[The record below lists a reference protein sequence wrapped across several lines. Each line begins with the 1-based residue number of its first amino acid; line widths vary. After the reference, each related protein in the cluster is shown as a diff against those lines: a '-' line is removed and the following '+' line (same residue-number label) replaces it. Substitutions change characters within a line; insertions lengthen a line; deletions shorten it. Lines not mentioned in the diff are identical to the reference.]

1 MADIEAP
8 ASVSD
13 AAAPPAEAV
22 SATPAP
28 DAPAAEGSAKPEGD
42 TPTGEPNKPA
52 TTRTFTQEDF
62 DRVVTRERAK
72 AERRAER
79 LGYERAMRE
88 AAERQLQPRAA
99 PEPDAPARAQGR
111 PTPDQFKDWDAYNE
125 AVIKHEVAT
134 TLKAEREQA
143 SQARQQAEQAKKAE
157 SVRATLAKGL
167 EKYEDFE
174 DVALSHFPVTEV
186 MGETML
192 DLGDAGND
200 VLYFLGQNHAEAARI
215 ANLSTRQQVLA
226 IEKIA
231 TQLKAPP
238 KPTTAPAP
246 IVPNSGSGGTTY
258 TVENAPDYKT
268 WVAARNR
275 QLGRK

>member
-1 MADIEAP
+1 MADTEVI
-8 ASVSD
+8 ASVPD

-22 SATPAP
+22 SATPAS

-42 TPTGEPNKPA
+42 TPAGEPNKPA

-79 LGYERAMRE
+79 IGYERAMRE
-88 AAERQLQPRAA
+88 AAERQLTQRTA

-125 AVIKHEVAT
+125 AVIKFEVAN
-134 TLKAEREQA
+134 TLKVEREQA
-143 SQARQQAEQAKKAE
+143 GKAREAAEQAKKAE
-157 SVRATLAKGL
+157 SVRASLAKGL

-174 DVALSHFPVTEV
+174 EVALSHFPVTEV

-226 IEKIA
+226 IENIA

-258 TVENAPDYKT
+258 TVDNAPDYKT

>member
-1 MADIEAP
+1 MSDLEVSAAP
-8 ASVSD
+8 PE
-13 AAAPPAEAV
+13 AAAPPAGDV
-22 SATPAP
+22 PATPAP
-28 DAPAAEGSAKPEGD
+28 EAPAADGTAKPEGD
-42 TPTGEPNKPA
+42 TPTGETKPA
-52 TTRTFTQEDF
+52 TQRTFTQEDF

-88 AAERQLQPRAA
+88 AAERQIQQRTA
-99 PEPDAPARAQGR
+99 PEPEAPARAAGR

-134 TLKAEREQA
+134 TLKAEREAA
-143 SQARQQAEQAKKAE
+143 SRARAEAEEAKKAE
-157 SVRATLAKGL
+157 TVRASLAKGL

-174 DVALSHFPVTEV
+174 EVALSHFPVTQT

-192 DLGDAGND
+192 DLGDVGND
-200 VLYFLGQNHAEAARI
+200 VLYFLGSNHAEASRI
-215 ANLSTRQQVLA
+215 ANLSLRQQVLA

-231 TQLKAPP
+231 EQLKAPP

-246 IVPNSGSGGTTY
+246 IRPNAGTGGMTY
-258 TVENAPDYKT
+258 TVDNAPDYAT
-268 WVAARNR
+268 WVKARNR
-275 QLGRK
+275 QLGRTA

>member
-157 SVRATLAKGL
+157 SVRASLAKGL

-174 DVALSHFPVTEV
+174 DVALSHFPVTEG

-192 DLGDAGND
+192 DLGDA
-200 VLYFLGQNHAEAARI
+200 
-215 ANLSTRQQVLA
+215 
-226 IEKIA
+226 
-231 TQLKAPP
+231 
-238 KPTTAPAP
+238 
-246 IVPNSGSGGTTY
+246 
-258 TVENAPDYKT
+258 
-268 WVAARNR
+268 
-275 QLGRK
+275 

>member
-1 MADIEAP
+1 MTDIAAP

-13 AAAPPAEAV
+13 AAAPPAEVV
-22 SATPAP
+22 SANPAP
-28 DAPAAEGSAKPEGD
+28 DAPAADGLAKPEGD
-42 TPTGEPNKPA
+42 TPQGEPIKPA
-52 TTRTFTQEDF
+52 PQRTFTQEDF

-88 AAERQLQPRAA
+88 AAERQLQPRTA
-99 PEPDAPARAQGR
+99 PEPDASARVQGR

-125 AVIKHEVAT
+125 ALVEWKVADK
-134 TLKAEREQA
+134 LQAERIADREARKAAEEQA
-143 SQARQQAEQAKKAE
+143 HE
-157 SVRATLAKGL
+157 RALLSSLSKGF

-174 DVALSHFPVTEV
+174 DAIRRPEGLSKSMVEACLEQDDV
-186 MGETML
+186 GI
-192 DLGDAGND
+192 D
-200 VLYFLGQNHAEAARI
+200 VLYFLGTNPQESNRI
-215 ANLSTRQQVLA
+215 SKLSTRQQVLA

-231 TQLKAPP
+231 SDLKAPP

-246 IVPNSGSGGTTY
+246 IQPNAGSGGTTY
-258 TVENAPDYKT
+258 TVDNAPDYKT
-268 WVAARNR
+268 WLAARNR

>member
-1 MADIEAP
+1 MAELDAP

-28 DAPAAEGSAKPEGD
+28 DAPAAEGSAKPDGD
-42 TPTGEPNKPA
+42 QPSGEPNKPA

-88 AAERQLQPRAA
+88 AAERQLQPRTA
-99 PEPDAPARAQGR
+99 PEPEAPARAQGR

-125 AVIKHEVAT
+125 AVIKYEVAN
-134 TLKAEREQA
+134 TLKVEREAAKAERERA
-143 SQARQQAEQAKKAE
+143 EYAKQAEV
-157 SVRATLAKGL
+157 VRAKLAKGV
-167 EKYEDFE
+167 EKYDDFE
-174 DVALSHFPVTEV
+174 EVVLGDFPVTEL
-186 MGETML
+186 MGKTIL
-192 DLGDAGND
+192 HLGDVGND
-200 VLYFLGQNHAEAARI
+200 VLYYLGTHRAEADRI
-215 ANLSTRQQVLA
+215 SRLDDPEQAFA
-226 IEKIA
+226 IKDLA

-258 TVENAPDYKT
+258 TVDNAPDYKT

>member
-1 MADIEAP
+1 
-8 ASVSD
+8 
-13 AAAPPAEAV
+13 
-22 SATPAP
+22 
-28 DAPAAEGSAKPEGD
+28 
-42 TPTGEPNKPA
+42 
-52 TTRTFTQEDF
+52 
-62 DRVVTRERAK
+62 
-72 AERRAER
+72 
-79 LGYERAMRE
+79 
-88 AAERQLQPRAA
+88 
-99 PEPDAPARAQGR
+99 
-111 PTPDQFKDWDAYNE
+111 
-125 AVIKHEVAT
+125 
-134 TLKAEREQA
+134 
-143 SQARQQAEQAKKAE
+143 
-157 SVRATLAKGL
+157 
-167 EKYEDFE
+167 
-174 DVALSHFPVTEV
+174 

-200 VLYFLGQNHAEAARI
+200 VLYFLGQNHAGAALI

>member
-1 MADIEAP
+1 MTDIAAP

-13 AAAPPAEAV
+13 AAAPPAEVV
-22 SATPAP
+22 SANPAP
-28 DAPAAEGSAKPEGD
+28 DAPAADGLAKPEGD
-42 TPTGEPNKPA
+42 TPQGEPIKPA
-52 TTRTFTQEDF
+52 PQRTFTQEDF

-88 AAERQLQPRAA
+88 AAERQLQPRTA
-99 PEPDAPARAQGR
+99 PEPDAPARVQGR

-125 AVIKHEVAT
+125 AVIKFEVAN

-143 SQARQQAEQAKKAE
+143 SKARAEAEQAKRAE
-157 SVRATLAKGL
+157 SVRASLAKGL

-174 DVALSHFPVTEV
+174 EVALSHFPVTEV

-231 TQLKAPP
+231 SDLKAPP

-246 IVPNSGSGGTTY
+246 IQPNAGSGGTTY
-258 TVENAPDYKT
+258 TVDNAPDYKT
-268 WVAARNR
+268 WLAARNR